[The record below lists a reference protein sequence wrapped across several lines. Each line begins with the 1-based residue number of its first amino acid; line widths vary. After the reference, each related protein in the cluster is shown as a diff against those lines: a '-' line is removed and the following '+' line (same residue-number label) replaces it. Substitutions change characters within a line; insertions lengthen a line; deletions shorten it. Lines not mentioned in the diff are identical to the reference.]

1 MIRWVVYLV
10 LVGGTFVLCGLH
22 YLYNV
27 TEREAMLDKSEAAM
41 VQKEATRNALA
52 EEVARMEAVVNGLD
66 SNPLEVEAAIRRNKR
81 LLREGEVVYQ
91 IKPLPEDEGARAAPG
106 AEKPSA
112 SAADADLVEQDNQN

>member
-10 LVGGTFVLCGLH
+10 LVGGTLVLCGLY

-81 LLREGEVVYQ
+81 LLREGEVVYR
-91 IKPLPEDEGARAAPG
+91 IKPLPEDETGHAAPG
-106 AEKPSA
+106 ADQSSA
-112 SAADADLVEQDNQN
+112 RAVDADSEDQDNED